1 MAPPRSD
8 HCPHTLAPMMAP
20 WPQSSAI
27 IQLTGDT
34 QRRRGLMGGPHTRY
48 SHWVVNR
55 WLGGG
60 LIVARTPASC
70 LGGWRPRHCPA
81 PRHNAAICAA
91 PPPVLYCT
99 VLCCA
104 APCSTLLCQGYSAPL
119 WPIVENNSIRPDIDW
134 ENLSPPPTAQHLQSP
149 QWREAPGGWA
159 DTSHNQP
166 HFQSK
171 YYFLVADVYF
181 Y

>member
-1 MAPPRSD
+1 
-8 HCPHTLAPMMAP
+8 
-20 WPQSSAI
+20 
-27 IQLTGDT
+27 
-34 QRRRGLMGGPHTRY
+34 MGGPHTLSVYR
-48 SHWVVNR
+48 HWLRGVNR
-55 WLGGG
+55 CVGGG

-70 LGGWRPRHCPA
+70 PAGCRPRHCSA
-81 PRHNAAICAA
+81 LSRAA
-91 PPPVLYCT
+91 PQCRDMCRAAPCTVLYCT
-99 VLCCA
+99 VLYCA
-104 APCSTLLCQGYSAPL
+104 APCSTLLCPGYSAPL

-134 ENLSPPPTAQHLQSP
+134 ENLCPPPTASS